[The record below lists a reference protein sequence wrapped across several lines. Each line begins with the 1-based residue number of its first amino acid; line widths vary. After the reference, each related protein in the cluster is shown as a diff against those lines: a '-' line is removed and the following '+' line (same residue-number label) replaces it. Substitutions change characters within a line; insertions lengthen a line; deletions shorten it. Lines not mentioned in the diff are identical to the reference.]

1 MNESMSRNAARE
13 LSVRLIYELDFSKH
27 DMDRFLENNLSQERF
42 SSLAEEDA
50 LYKLQPADDQRDY
63 IKRLVAGV
71 DKHAPELDS
80 YIQKYAIGWDFARIS
95 RLSTA
100 IMRVAMFEILYM
112 PDVPGASS
120 IDSAVRLAKKY
131 ETEQTAA
138 FINGILGSFIRQE
151 AEG

>member
-13 LSVRLIYELDFSKH
+13 LSVRLIYELDFSDH
-27 DMDRFLENNLSQERF
+27 DVDKFIEARLSQEHF
-42 SSLAEEDA
+42 SSLMEEDA
-50 LYKLQPADDQRDY
+50 LYRLQPGDDQRDY

-71 DKHAPELDS
+71 ETHAPELDS
-80 YIQKYAIGWDFARIS
+80 YIQKYSIGWEFARIS

-131 ETEQTAA
+131 ETEQTAS
-138 FINGILGSFIRQE
+138 FINGILGSFIRRE